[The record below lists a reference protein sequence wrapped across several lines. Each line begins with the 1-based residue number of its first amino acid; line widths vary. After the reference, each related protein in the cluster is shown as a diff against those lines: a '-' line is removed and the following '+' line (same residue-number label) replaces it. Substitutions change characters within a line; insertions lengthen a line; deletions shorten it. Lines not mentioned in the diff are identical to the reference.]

1 MKVTKNGKYF
11 GIFDITCGAC
21 ECKYEVSGPEDFI
34 FTDED
39 EEDTIYADNGFVAT
53 THCAYTKCP
62 ECLYKQWFAN

>member
-11 GIFDITCGAC
+11 GIFDVTCDAC
-21 ECKYEVSGPEDFI
+21 RCEYDVSGPEDFI

-39 EEDTIYADNGFVAT
+39 EYDTIYADNGFVAT

-62 ECLYKQWFAN
+62 ECSFKQQFV